1 MLKQMRNA
9 VKTFHN
15 DERGASAIEYAVM
28 AGLLVVIL
36 VAAIGL
42 LGGGEGDSATGIN
55 KSFSDISD
63 KMQVE

>member
-15 DERGASAIEYAVM
+15 DERGASAIEYAIM

-42 LGGGEGDSATGIN
+42 LGSGTGTDTGIN
-55 KSFSDISD
+55 KSFNSIAG
-63 KMQVE
+63 KMQVD